1 MIDLYFSIYKL
12 EMFFQNL
19 SKNDCIG
26 NIFPKLD
33 FLKES
38 IYTDIGGGI
47 MIQRPEYLEELK
59 RWKDQDVIKVITGVR
74 RCGKSTLFGLFID
87 YLKENNISEEQIIH
101 VNLEDADYN
110 FKDYRELYDYIN
122 KQLDSK
128 KQYYVFLDE
137 VQNVLGF
144 QKAVDS
150 LYIKKNVDVYITGSN
165 AYLLSG
171 ELATLLSG
179 RYIEIKMLPL
189 SFKEYRTA
197 FHDKND
203 YQLFLDY
210 MKNGGMPGN
219 INILQTHPNDID
231 KYLDGI
237 FSTIVYKDIM
247 ARNNISEKMVLEG
260 ILKFIFDSIGSP
272 ISTKRISDT
281 LTSKGMPISNHTV
294 ENYITAFLESFLIY
308 KAERFDVKGKNLLV
322 RDYKYYV
329 VDTGL
334 RSYLLGKK
342 ANSDMGHILEN
353 IVYLELLR
361 RGYKVYV
368 GKVDDLEVDFVAEN
382 RDGLQYYQVALTV
395 RDEKVLE
402 RELRSLQ
409 KTGDHYPKI
418 LLTFDMDL
426 EADYDGIKKINVVD
440 WLLENKE

>member
-1 MIDLYFSIYKL
+1 MI
-12 EMFFQNL
+12 E
-19 SKNDCIG
+19 
-26 NIFPKLD
+26 
-33 FLKES
+33 
-38 IYTDIGGGI
+38 
-47 MIQRPEYLEELK
+47 RVEYLEELK
-59 RWKDQDVIKVITGVR
+59 RWKEKDLIKVVTGIR
-74 RCGKSTLFGLFID
+74 RCGKSTLFELFIK
-87 YLKENNISEEQIIH
+87 YLKDNKIEDDQIIKI
-101 VNLEDADYN
+101 NLEDADYD
-110 FKDYRELYDYIN
+110 FKDYKELYNYIN
-122 KQLDSK
+122 NKIDSK

-137 VQNVLGF
+137 VQNVPQF

-189 SFKEYRTA
+189 SFKEYVSA
-197 FHDKND
+197 FND
-203 YQLFLDY
+203 NNYHQLFLNY

-219 INILQTHPNDID
+219 ISILKTNPNDID

-247 ARNNISEKMVLEG
+247 ARNNITDKMLLESV
-260 ILKFIFDSIGSP
+260 LKFIFDSIGSP
-272 ISTKRISDT
+272 ISTKKISDT
-281 LTSKGMPISNHTV
+281 LTSKGMLTSNHTV

-308 KAERFDVKGKNLLV
+308 KSERFDVKGKNLLA
-322 RDYKYYV
+322 RDYKYYS

-342 ANSDMGHILEN
+342 ADSDMGHILEN

-382 RDGLQYYQVALTV
+382 RDGLKYYQVALTV

-402 RELRSLQ
+402 RELKSLQ
-409 KTGDHYPKI
+409 KTGDHYPKY
-418 LLTFDMDL
+418 LLTLDMDL
-426 EADYDGIKKINVVD
+426 ETDYDGIIKINVVD
-440 WLLENKE
+440 WLLNNKK